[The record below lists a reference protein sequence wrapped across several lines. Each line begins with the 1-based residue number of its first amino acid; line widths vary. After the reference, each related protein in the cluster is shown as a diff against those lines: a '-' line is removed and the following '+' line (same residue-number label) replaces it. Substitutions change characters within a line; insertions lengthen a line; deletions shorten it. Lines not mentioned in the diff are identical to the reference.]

1 MITLEDINI
10 FRMPQIAERNL
21 GLFSDGVD
29 GQVIIA
35 TLDATRS
42 GIVNKNH
49 RFYRPDKMKAGCSSF
64 VKPYGKPFLVHH
76 KDDVDAIGITLSAK
90 FVDIASDEFK
100 EKYSNWEDAEYEE
113 ISTLSP
119 QGLGKIQLTNTIS
132 DEEAVKK
139 ALDGRYMGISVS
151 FDTNKFTCR
160 CGHVWYD
167 ESSDEPHPC
176 DHTPGS
182 VVDDVRYFL
191 IPDEMKYKHSAVVNH
206 PADELA
212 RIVETQ
218 FKDSDAVPGIDLFA
232 FNKAQEALINMTDAE
247 QKNIFEQVNDGER
260 EAFLE
265 FCDSIPQVVTVY
277 RSIDNISYSG
287 YHTHDLVNPAG
298 KHGHYDE
305 DRNVPK
311 KIDGDHVHDANNLI
325 GLHKHSG
332 IKGLPSNEVKGRG
345 QSGAHIHDGTNYE
358 GRHEHQMLE
367 KKGDKKVSVYVPDGS
382 INANSVNDND
392 SDGGSASNNDAKLTA
407 KQRNALPKSAFC
419 GPKHPKTGKP
429 TFPANDK
436 PHVTAGL
443 RLIGR
448 AKWISAVQKARTIAC
463 LKRKGRKMGMKF
475 SDAEIQKLMDE
486 AEKITLADIGLLKED
501 IGDDDFADKTFD
513 ELLEIPRIK
522 ELVEDSTVELKQK
535 LVAAEKDKK
544 TLKTAFDK
552 IKEEYEALSER
563 TEELEDALKDNL
575 VDKLIEL
582 RSNQYGNKTKEQ
594 IDGIRKSLLE
604 RSINSLKDAIADTQV
619 EQPKDEDKKDL
630 DKIDNPGLGGEDEQA
645 KDKKGHESSSGE
657 LSDVQSRLALKN
669 KDKNNE

>member
-1 MITLEDINI
+1 VITLEDITIYRIPN
-10 FRMPQIAERNL
+10 IAERNL

-29 GQVIIA
+29 GQVLIA
-35 TLDATRS
+35 TLNATRS

-76 KDDVDAIGITLSAK
+76 KDDVDAIGITLNAK

-100 EKYSNWEDAEYEE
+100 KKYSNWEDASFEE
-113 ISTLSP
+113 ISALSP

-132 DEEAVKK
+132 DEEAVRK

-191 IPDEMKYKHSAVVNH
+191 IPDEMQYKHSAVVNH

-218 FKDSDAVPGIDLFA
+218 FKDSEIMGVELFA

-247 QKNIFEQVNDGER
+247 QKNVFEQYEDDDCS
-260 EAFLE
+260 AFME
-265 FCDSIPQVVTVY
+265 FCDSIPQVVTVV
-277 RSIDNISYSG
+277 RSVDNVSYSG
-287 YHTHDLVNPAG
+287 YHTHDLVNPTG

-305 DRNVPK
+305 DHNGPK
-311 KIDGDHVHDANNLI
+311 KIDGDHVHDANNFI
-325 GLHKHSG
+325 GLHKHAG
-332 IKGLPSNEVKGRG
+332 IKGRG

-358 GRHEHQMLE
+358 GRHEHRTPE
-367 KKGDKKVSVYVPDGS
+367 KKQDKVPVYVPENRS
-382 INANSVNDND
+382 FDNK
-392 SDGGSASNNDAKLTA
+392 SDDNNVDESKAHDAKLTA
-407 KQRNALPKSAFC
+407 KQRNALPTSAFC

-448 AKWISAVQKARTIAC
+448 AKWLTPAQKARTVAC
-463 LKRKGRKMGMKF
+463 LKRKGRNMGMKF
-475 SDAEIQKLMDE
+475 SDAEIQKLADE
-486 AEKITLADIGLLKED
+486 AEKVTLADIGLLRED

-535 LVAAEKDKK
+535 LVAAERDKN
-544 TLKTAFDK
+544 TLKEAFDK
-552 IKEEYEALSER
+552 IKEEYEKLSER
-563 TEELEDALKDNL
+563 VEELEDALKDNL

-604 RSINSLKDAIADTQV
+604 RSIDSLKDAIADTQV
-619 EQPKDEDKKDL
+619 AEKPEEDKKDL
-630 DKIDNPGLGGEDEQA
+630 KNVDNPGVGSEDEQV
-645 KDKKGHESSSGE
+645 KDKKGHESSNGD
-657 LSDVQSRLALKN
+657 LTDVQTRLKLKHD
-669 KDKNNE
+669 KDKDNNDE